1 MSREN
6 KPLKVCFPAGERV
19 TAQVT
24 VVPGSRVVVQVPKF
38 DIKFSVEQAKY
49 KEALR
54 RLEKYLEDLILKGMA
69 DEDSNP
75 SIGADFDPGRAQ
87 GEGAGRK
94 AKRHKRAR
102 HLAGIYAGTR
112 WREPAEDIGGGL
124 ADPEVA
130 EGSDPPAEREDQGG
144 D

>member
-49 KEALR
+49 KESLR

-75 SIGADFDPGRAQ
+75 SRFSLSENALEKDEKQIKQKEIAEEWNEEEIE
-87 GEGAGRK
+87 EGITDNE
-94 AKRHKRAR
+94 KRS
-102 HLAGIYAGTR
+102 
-112 WREPAEDIGGGL
+112 E
-124 ADPEVA
+124 
-130 EGSDPPAEREDQGG
+130 SF
-144 D
+144 